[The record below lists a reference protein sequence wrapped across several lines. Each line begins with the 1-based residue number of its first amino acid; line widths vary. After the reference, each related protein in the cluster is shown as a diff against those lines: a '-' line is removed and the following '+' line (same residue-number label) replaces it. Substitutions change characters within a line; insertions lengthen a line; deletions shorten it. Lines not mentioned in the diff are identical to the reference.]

1 MALSSHYTE
10 EQICKMEI
18 RDFLAEA
25 HFDDILHSV
34 RILQVARYAREST
47 KHEEQVIALENQV
60 LRLDTMIENNPKFIL
75 NERHKFTE
83 YGISGRQVEDRI
95 AFNMMMESASRHEFN
110 VLIVQ
115 DVCRFA
121 RNIEQ
126 LFANIRILKDY
137 GVGVLILTGNYWTY
151 NMTETDILRLAI
163 DAGMAQ
169 GESMRTAKRVSD
181 GVESYR
187 ARGQLVISG
196 LFGYILE
203 KNIDK
208 RLNTLTPHP
217 VESLTVKRIFELYT
231 HPDPKKRMGSGKIAD
246 YLNKNNYKTPTGELN
261 WSACKVVRVLKN
273 EKYMGYNLYGKFKVV
288 DTIKKKRVATKKKP
302 IREDVYD
309 KDGNL
314 VEKCNLIEGNWTAL
328 VSEEVWWLAND
339 IRTKRAKEYIYSD
352 KGNVVTGLREPKDI
366 IAQKSFCQCGYTRS
380 VQYVHVATKEK
391 EAQFRYTCRCQIN
404 SVASKDTCVCHV
416 PAVSEVKLWLMSL
429 KVFEYIFGDS
439 KDEILYTI
447 NLLKEAQKFK
457 QKSRVGKSLQ
467 ELEEQ
472 LKKVERQIENLY
484 LDKLSGEIDTDM
496 CKRLTA
502 RLNEEKAEIEK
513 GICDR
518 QLEEARDSK
527 DMFDIEAIERKL
539 NTYVDFTGRK
549 VSDELIDMFV
559 ERIIYRDNDEF
570 VWEMNLTGVR
580 KNTIDYRIKE
590 YSEEY
595 AQALQNDDNF
605 NIIHTF
611 IISVEECQQFMKS
624 PKVNRRFVKK
634 FWRPITVKIAI
645 K

>member
-1 MALSSHYTE
+1 M
-10 EQICKMEI
+10 
-18 RDFLAEA
+18 
-25 HFDDILHSV
+25 
-34 RILQVARYAREST
+34 
-47 KHEEQVIALENQV
+47 
-60 LRLDTMIENNPKFIL
+60 
-75 NERHKFTE
+75 
-83 YGISGRQVEDRI
+83 
-95 AFNMMMESASRHEFN
+95 
-110 VLIVQ
+110 
-115 DVCRFA
+115 
-121 RNIEQ
+121 
-126 LFANIRILKDY
+126 
-137 GVGVLILTGNYWTY
+137 
-151 NMTETDILRLAI
+151 
-163 DAGMAQ
+163 
-169 GESMRTAKRVSD
+169 
-181 GVESYR
+181 
-187 ARGQLVISG
+187 
-196 LFGYILE
+196 
-203 KNIDK
+203 
-208 RLNTLTPHP
+208 
-217 VESLTVKRIFELYT
+217 
-231 HPDPKKRMGSGKIAD
+231 
-246 YLNKNNYKTPTGELN
+246 
-261 WSACKVVRVLKN
+261 
-273 EKYMGYNLYGKFKVV
+273 
-288 DTIKKKRVATKKKP
+288 
-302 IREDVYD
+302 
-309 KDGNL
+309 
-314 VEKCNLIEGNWTAL
+314 
-328 VSEEVWWLAND
+328 
-339 IRTKRAKEYIYSD
+339 
-352 KGNVVTGLREPKDI
+352 
-366 IAQKSFCQCGYTRS
+366 
-380 VQYVHVATKEK
+380 
-391 EAQFRYTCRCQIN
+391 
-404 SVASKDTCVCHV
+404 CHV

-496 CKRLTA
+496 CKRLTT

-527 DMFDIEAIERKL
+527 DVFDIEAIERKL

>member
-314 VEKCNLIEGNWTAL
+314 VEKCNLIEGNWTPL

-404 SVASKDTCVCHV
+404 SVASKDACVCHV

>member
-314 VEKCNLIEGNWTAL
+314 VEKCNLIEGNWTPL

-339 IRTKRAKEYIYSD
+339 IRMKRAKEYIYSD

-366 IAQKSFCQCGYTRS
+366 IAQKSFCQCGYT
-380 VQYVHVATKEK
+380 
-391 EAQFRYTCRCQIN
+391 
-404 SVASKDTCVCHV
+404 
-416 PAVSEVKLWLMSL
+416 EVFNMYMWL
-429 KVFEYIFGDS
+429 
-439 KDEILYTI
+439 
-447 NLLKEAQKFK
+447 
-457 QKSRVGKSLQ
+457 R
-467 ELEEQ
+467 
-472 LKKVERQIENLY
+472 RR
-484 LDKLSGEIDTDM
+484 
-496 CKRLTA
+496 KRL
-502 RLNEEKAEIEK
+502 N
-513 GICDR
+513 
-518 QLEEARDSK
+518 
-527 DMFDIEAIERKL
+527 FDILADVR
-539 NTYVDFTGRK
+539 
-549 VSDELIDMFV
+549 
-559 ERIIYRDNDEF
+559 
-570 VWEMNLTGVR
+570 LTV
-580 KNTIDYRIKE
+580 
-590 YSEEY
+590 
-595 AQALQNDDNF
+595 
-605 NIIHTF
+605 
-611 IISVEECQQFMKS
+611 
-624 PKVNRRFVKK
+624 
-634 FWRPITVKIAI
+634 
-645 K
+645 